1 MFVGREKEL
10 QILNKQYESGNF
22 EFTVLYGRRRIGKTQ
37 LLKEFIKDK
46 NSIYYMAIEAGY
58 NTNLNLLSKNI
69 YSNTEK
75 SSYLSPFPDFNQ
87 LFNYISDISKD
98 RRLVLIID
106 EYPYLAQS
114 APEISSIIQNFC
126 DHEWKNT
133 KLHLVLCGSSMSFME
148 NQVLGIKSPLYGRRT
163 AQIKLKPFTFFETE
177 KYLYPMQKEDI
188 AILHTATG
196 GIAEYLTYIDTN
208 VSLKENLISLF
219 LKDSGRLYE
228 EPINFL
234 KQELREPNVY
244 HNILNAIANGST
256 KNNTIATKISIQSG
270 ALNRY
275 LDNLIELGIIIKE
288 FPVNEDSTRKS
299 IYRIADGSFK
309 FWYQFVLPNMSAI
322 ELGLG
327 ENVYNESIKDYLNS
341 YMGEGFEK
349 IFYDYFD
356 KLNQEGKLP
365 ALFTKRGRWWGN
377 NPNLK
382 REEEIDLIG
391 ISKTITLFAEV
402 KWNKDPIDLKIAQ
415 SLIEKSLLL
424 KPKKA
429 FYILFSKNGFTESV
443 QRLSREEDNIELISF
458 LDY

>member
-1 MFVGREKEL
+1 
-10 QILNKQYESGNF
+10 
-22 EFTVLYGRRRIGKTQ
+22 
-37 LLKEFIKDK
+37 
-46 NSIYYMAIEAGY
+46 
-58 NTNLNLLSKNI
+58 
-69 YSNTEK
+69 
-75 SSYLSPFPDFNQ
+75 
-87 LFNYISDISKD
+87 
-98 RRLVLIID
+98 
-106 EYPYLAQS
+106 
-114 APEISSIIQNFC
+114 
-126 DHEWKNT
+126 
-133 KLHLVLCGSSMSFME
+133 MSFME

-163 AQIKLKPFTFFETE
+163 AQIKLKSFTYFETE
-177 KYLYPMQKEDI
+177 KYLYPMKKEDI
-188 AILHTATG
+188 AILHYATG

-208 VSLKENLISLF
+208 TSLKENIISLF

-234 KQELREPNVY
+234 KQELREPKVY

-256 KNNTIATKISIQSG
+256 KNNTIATKINIQTG

-288 FPVNEDSTRKS
+288 FPINEDSTRKS

-322 ELGLG
+322 EIGLG
-327 ENVYNESIKDYLNS
+327 ENVYDESIKDYLNS

-458 LDY
+458 LD